1 MCYCQKSFYVLVPQ
15 SISIHPSSFIAST
28 RSWTREHDL
37 KCQTNVTREPLWPL
51 LVVNEVNVPYGRTFS
66 WGRRP
71 GIPSHTYLYM
81 LSFPTVM
88 LLSFFLSLC
97 GEENSSSNS
106 CTLVCFPGK
115 WYRVGSSS
123 MVTAFSD
130 ALLGKQTKWILW
142 SVILSGRKR
151 AERPQTFGN
160 FLEMKQRWSDE
171 TFRIP
176 SSKY

>member
-1 MCYCQKSFYVLVPQ
+1 MPNKRNARAFMTTFGCKWSKRAVWKDFLMRQ
-15 SISIHPSSFIAST
+15 T
-28 RSWTREHDL
+28 TWT
-37 KCQTNVTREPLWPL
+37 
-51 LVVNEVNVPYGRTFS
+51 TFS
-66 WGRRP
+66 YVF
-71 GIPSHTYLYM
+71 IYCM

-151 AERPQTFGN
+151 AERPQTFSN